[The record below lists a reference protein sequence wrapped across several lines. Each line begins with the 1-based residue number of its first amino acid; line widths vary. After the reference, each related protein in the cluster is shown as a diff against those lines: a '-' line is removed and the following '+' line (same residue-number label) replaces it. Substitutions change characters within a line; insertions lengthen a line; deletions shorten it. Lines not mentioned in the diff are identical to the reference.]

1 MTNVP
6 GEALNEADLDL
17 YSPHVK
23 SYPDY
28 PGIKTPYI
36 PLDCLLGS
44 LLLLCALVGIPGNIL
59 GTFFFAS
66 VTRENKIAK
75 LYIIICSIDT
85 ITSFTPLPVAIAM
98 FRGRKP
104 SLFNEHT
111 FCVLWTVVYTGLH
124 KISTFLVVTLSISRT
139 VAIVRP
145 FYKIKEKTLMMSVA
159 GYILAILFLLPLLH
173 DAMPPLRG
181 EIQYFWDGAQCSYN
195 YRTWLGHAINL
206 LLVGLPP
213 IIIFITLILSVVNLY
228 RAAERSS
235 ARRTSFI
242 IKKIEQRRN
251 QASITIA
258 MFTSLFLV
266 CNIPLFIHLM
276 LNLASKFFGVE
287 YPGVYL
293 GSRFM
298 FWYSWH
304 IANID
309 TVVLNA
315 VLNPVLYYCRMRD
328 FRAWCSKVIRGKFL
342 ARREYNA
349 FQMTELSQKI
359 VFDDNTDATQCISFS
374 QLQRLITR
382 H

>member
-1 MTNVP
+1 MNMTDVP
-6 GEALNEADLDL
+6 GEALNEAELDL

-23 SYPDY
+23 SYPNY

-44 LLLLCALVGIPGNIL
+44 LLLLCALIGIPGNIL
-59 GTFFFAS
+59 GIFFFAS

-104 SLFNEHT
+104 GLFNEHT
-111 FCVLWTVVYTGLH
+111 FCILWAVVYTTLQ
-124 KISTFLVVTLSISRT
+124 KMSIFLVLVLSISRT

-145 FYKIKEKTLMMSVA
+145 LNKIRTKIVMISVA
-159 GYILAILFLLPLLH
+159 GYLVIVFLIPLIAHVIQALG
-173 DAMPPLRG
+173 G
-181 EIQYFWDGAQCSYN
+181 EDFKYSWDGAYCYYN
-195 YRTWLGHAINL
+195 YRTWMGHVTNIVQ
-206 LLVGLPP
+206 VGLPP
-213 IIIFITLILSVVNLY
+213 IITFITLIVSVINLSNGDKM
-228 RAAERSS
+228 ST
-235 ARRTSFI
+235 RRTSVETI
-242 IKKIEQRRN
+242 QKIRY

-266 CNIPLFIHLM
+266 CNIPLFIKLM
-276 LNLASKFFGVE
+276 YYLATKFLGVE

-328 FRAWCSKVIRGKFL
+328 FRTWCSKVIRGKLL
-342 ARREYNA
+342 AQREYNA

-359 VFDDNTDATQCISFS
+359 VFDGNTDATQCISFS